1 MMVDL
6 NRRQF
11 LHLHYLPFEVL
22 TMIAQNI
29 RRGDH
34 SNYESLIAFAS
45 SHSTLQQF
53 GECELY
59 YHIRIHDRNTPAKL
73 LRSFNIKRLRKYAWN
88 TKTIALG
95 HGLKRGFDPKDL
107 ERLAQYCTNVE
118 EFTIVEVR
126 LQRVRGADPGVDLF
140 GVGESINFH
149 KLKCR
154 LMRNDSDRQQRVSKN

>member
-53 GECELY
+53 GEFELY
-59 YHIRIHDRNTPAKL
+59 YHLRLHYDSTLWEL
-73 LRSFNIKRLRKYAWN
+73 LQSLKIKRLRQYARK
-88 TKTIALG
+88 TKVITLG
-95 HGLKRGFDPKDL
+95 CDVEWAASGFEYKDL
-107 ERLAQYCTNVE
+107 ERLARYCTNVE
-118 EFTIVEVR
+118 EFTIRDVSVEDR
-126 LQRVRGADPGVDLF
+126 RGDDPGVDSF
-140 GVGESINFH
+140 GVGESMTLH
-149 KLKCR
+149 KLISP
-154 LMRNDSDRQQRVSKN
+154 LMPNDSDR